1 MIRKLSV
8 WKWEISHRGGG
19 CCGTG
24 KLRDESPCGSETTG
38 MSPTFGQTPPP
49 RRGAHPPPP
58 PTGLAQDS
66 RAEATLSLHLCAGAG
81 DANPPQSHP
90 KSPHSICPSPIP
102 PPRQPQW
109 AEATE
114 VPADRHPTAS
124 RHGSVLRAPPGGSH
138 IPKAPTRLPKTP
150 GTSTERG
157 TLRDPS
163 TPFAPRASPGPSPA
177 PAAPHQ
183 GSPVLMDAAGSRLQ
197 DPPARAWHGGR
208 GQPWH
213 RHPWGVVDHPPAP
226 PAGRG
231 REGARKGGCGFESPR
246 GKDVTPRVGPPRA
259 GGCGQPPGRVAGG
272 GLHPKEGPPALV
284 GAPGSAP
291 PAAPRSCCASGLASP
306 RKQK

>member
-1 MIRKLSV
+1 MLEQETQIHPKVTPNLPIPSVPHQSLRVGSPSGRK
-8 WKWEISHRGGG
+8 
-19 CCGTG
+19 
-24 KLRDESPCGSETTG
+24 
-38 MSPTFGQTPPP
+38 PP
-49 RRGAHPPPP
+49 RSLRIGTQRHPDTAQCSEHPQEAPTSPKHPP
-58 PTGLAQDS
+58 ASQK
-66 RAEATLSLHLCAGAG
+66 
-81 DANPPQSHP
+81 PQGPARSVA
-90 KSPHSICPSPIP
+90 PS
-102 PPRQPQW
+102 
-109 AEATE
+109 
-114 VPADRHPTAS
+114 
-124 RHGSVLRAPPGGSH
+124 
-138 IPKAPTRLPKTP
+138 
-150 GTSTERG
+150 GT
-157 TLRDPS
+157 PS

-177 PAAPHQ
+177 PAAPQQ

-213 RHPWGVVDHPPAP
+213 RHPWGVVDHPPPAP